1 MNKLFD
7 VNSFKFGDKLIT
19 RNGKMAVYLKMDNY
33 DGHLS
38 IAIKHMPNNCYFEH
52 YKIKDN
58 ILIVAH
64 TILNN
69 DYDIIGY
76 WED

>member
-1 MNKLFD
+1 MLKVFD
-7 VNSFKFGDKLIT
+7 VNNLKFGDKLRT
-19 RNGKMAVYLKMDNY
+19 KNGRVAVYLRIDTY
-33 DGHLS
+33 DGHLLL
-38 IAIKHMPNNCYFEH
+38 AIKHRPDNCYFEH

-64 TILNN
+64 SRLN
-69 DYDIIGY
+69 DDSDIIGY